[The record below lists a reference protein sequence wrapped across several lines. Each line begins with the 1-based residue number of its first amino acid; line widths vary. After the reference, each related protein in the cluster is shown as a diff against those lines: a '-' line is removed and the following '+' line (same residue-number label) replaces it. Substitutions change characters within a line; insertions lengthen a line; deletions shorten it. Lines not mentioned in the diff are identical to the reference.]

1 MSSNDAAEVSF
12 EKIKSNGAVVKKRV
26 STFRDG
32 DWRDWLEWLLRLSE
46 YYVFM
51 GSADQQAFIEDIQ
64 VLLFGEDLQQFND
77 AVAEEVLLRPDVAL
91 VALKRLTAVHCPDGT
106 RGVVIDEMS
115 ALKKTRDNSV
125 REYTRSF
132 QKPGRMIQ
140 YIEDNEAIPMS
151 DVIRMYKSGMP
162 VNWQVNRLWCSWEYR
177 DLVRQTQRQ
186 ILKILQAEQRC
197 RHRVLPQP

>member
-1 MSSNDAAEVSF
+1 
-12 EKIKSNGAVVKKRV
+12 
-26 STFRDG
+26 
-32 DWRDWLEWLLRLSE
+32 
-46 YYVFM
+46 
-51 GSADQQAFIEDIQ
+51 
-64 VLLFGEDLQQFND
+64 
-77 AVAEEVLLRPDVAL
+77 
-91 VALKRLTAVHCPDGT
+91 
-106 RGVVIDEMS
+106 MS

-177 DLVRQTQRQ
+177 DLRNNDADIECFRNPDSPAYRPRPNNRTQP
-186 ILKILQAEQRC
+186 KSGGNGQAFAAMEARVEEMAAMMEAMKRC
-197 RHRVLPQP
+197 HEEELSAYGSTAEMR